1 VAVSPAPNPFAIFN
15 AFNAYQT
22 TQVLITAIELDV
34 FTKIGEGA
42 NTVERLAAK
51 TNSAE
56 RGIRILC
63 DALTI
68 VGFLRKS
75 DHTYTLADEAAM
87 FLDRRSPASLADAA
101 RFLHG
106 QDILHGFA
114 RFTDAVR
121 KGGTALPNEGTTAPN
136 FAAWVDFARGMM
148 PLAMPSAKGI
158 AAILQAT
165 DGKPWKVLDIAAGH
179 GIFGITIAQQNPSAT
194 IIALDWP
201 AVLEVAK
208 ENANRFGVGSRFSTL
223 PGSAFDVDF
232 GTGYDV
238 VLLTNFLH
246 HFDKP
251 TCTSLLSKVFA
262 ALNPGGRAL
271 TLEFVPNEDR
281 ISPPPA
287 AWFSAIMLATTPRG
301 DAYTFSELKRMHEAV
316 GFRDISLH
324 SLDPLPHSVVVGT
337 RP

>member
-1 VAVSPAPNPFAIFN
+1 MGSAPNPFAIFN

-34 FTKIGEGA
+34 FTQIGEGA

-51 TNSAE
+51 TPAAE

-68 VGFLRKS
+68 AGFLHKS
-75 DHTYTLADEAAM
+75 DDTYSLTEEAAM
-87 FLDRRSPASLADAA
+87 FLDRRSPASLANAA

-106 QDILHGFA
+106 QDILNGFA
-114 RFTDAVR
+114 RFSDAVR

-148 PLAMPSAKGI
+148 PLAVPSAKGI
-158 AAILQAT
+158 AAILGANQ
-165 DGKPWKVLDIAAGH
+165 GKAWKVLDIAAGH
-179 GIFGITIAQQNPSAT
+179 GIFGITIAQENPNAR
-194 IIALDWP
+194 IVALDWP

-208 ENANRFGVGSRFSTL
+208 ENANRFGVISRFSML
-223 PGSAFDVDF
+223 PGSAFDVEF

-251 TCTSLLSKVFA
+251 TCTSLLRKVFA
-262 ALNPGGRAL
+262 ALNPGGHAV

-287 AWFSAIMLATTPRG
+287 AWFSTIMLATTPRG
-301 DAYTFSELKRMHEAV
+301 DAYTFSELKQMYEAA
-316 GFRDISLH
+316 GFHDVSLH
-324 SLDPLPHSVVVGT
+324 SLDPLPHSVVLGT
-337 RP
+337 KR